1 MVIRVLQQL
10 IGFGL
15 WSFGLFVFVLL
26 ALACEIGFWI
36 GRARGR
42 AAPLIEKESAV
53 VSTVTASM
61 LGLVAFTLALTIG
74 IAQNRFEARRQATLN
89 EANAIGTA
97 WLRMG
102 LAGAPG
108 KPIAGLIEDYAR
120 ARLAYLEAMSL
131 ETAAAALA
139 HANTLQNEIWQRA
152 LPVIGGMSSTLAS
165 ALVSS
170 LDDMF
175 GASLVERYSMESGTP
190 NETMLMLLAGAML
203 AAGALGYQMGLAGRR
218 QLVLALL
225 LLVMVSGAMVMII
238 DFNRPRGGFIH
249 IDATPLVW
257 TIEGFAPSPAR

>member
-1 MVIRVLQQL
+1 MLIRLLQQL

-15 WSFGLFVFVLL
+15 GVFGLFVFVLL
-26 ALACEIGFWI
+26 ALTCEIGFWT

-42 AAPLIEKESAV
+42 VAPMIEKESSV
-53 VSTVTASM
+53 VSTVTTGM

-108 KPIAGLIEDYAR
+108 KPIAGLIGDYAR
-120 ARLAYLEAMSL
+120 ARLAYLEAMSPA
-131 ETAAAALA
+131 TAAAALA
-139 HANTLQNEIWQRA
+139 HTNTLQNEIWQRA

-170 LDDMF
+170 LDNMF
-175 GASLVERYSMESGTP
+175 GASLVQRYSMESGTP

-257 TIEGFAPSPAR
+257 TIEGFAPSPTR

>member
-1 MVIRVLQQL
+1 MLIRLLQEI

-15 WSFGLFVFVLL
+15 GVFGLFVFVLL
-26 ALACEIGFWI
+26 ALACEIGFPT
-36 GRARGR
+36 GRAQGR
-42 AAPLIEKESAV
+42 AATLIEKESSG
-53 VSTVTASM
+53 VSTVTTGM

-74 IAQNRFEARRQATLN
+74 IAQNRFEARRQSTLN

-97 WLRMG
+97 WLRME
-102 LAGAPG
+102 LSGAPG

-120 ARLAYLEAMSL
+120 GRLAYLEATGS

-139 HANTLQNEIWQRA
+139 HTNTLQNEIWQRA
-152 LPVIGGMSSTLAS
+152 LPVIGGMSPTFAS

-170 LDDMF
+170 LDNMV
-175 GASLVERYSMESGTP
+175 GASLVQRYSMESGVPT
-190 NETMLMLLAGAML
+190 ETLLMLLVGAML

-225 LLVMVSGAMVMII
+225 LLVMVSGAMVTII

-249 IDATPLVW
+249 VDTMPLEW
-257 TIEGFAPSPAR
+257 TIEGFASSPAR